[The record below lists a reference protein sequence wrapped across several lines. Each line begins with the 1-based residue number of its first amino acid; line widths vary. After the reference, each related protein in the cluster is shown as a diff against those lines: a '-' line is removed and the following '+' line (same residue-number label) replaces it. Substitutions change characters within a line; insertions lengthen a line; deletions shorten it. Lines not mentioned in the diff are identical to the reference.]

1 MFFYQIQQRIA
12 AKFAALRGRFKYK
25 NELAEKAH
33 IIQAVNAKLQAYI
46 KDLTQL
52 YEISQELGQSLV
64 LTELLEDIKKIITKK
79 LKYSCFSLSL
89 YDDEG
94 ALMVM
99 ALEGLAGTFSQVGKP
114 IDDPEALVCKVART
128 GDGVIVNS
136 ALQKDFFLHDL
147 DESKPQGVFYCQPLK
162 ISHRVIGVLVVGHA
176 SPFPFLTEE
185 KQFLDSLC
193 SQVAMA
199 FDRSLFYM
207 KTKEL
212 SVKDELTGVYN
223 RRYFQQE
230 LHMEFKRALRF
241 HRPLSLLMIDVD
253 YFKNFNDRY
262 GHLQGD
268 KILNRLAQLILK
280 NVREVDCVAR
290 FGGEEF
296 IVLLADTAFAE
307 ALGVAEKL
315 RRLVRHDA
323 KSFMQDQH
331 LEELLTVS
339 IGVST
344 YPDLVDNAEA
354 LINTADIALYEAKER
369 GRDNVV
375 GYHLERKLRSVQP
388 LTEVR

>member
-1 MFFYQIQQRIA
+1 M
-12 AKFAALRGRFKYK
+12 
-25 NELAEKAH
+25 
-33 IIQAVNAKLQAYI
+33 QAYI

-79 LKYSCFSLSL
+79 LKYSCFSISL
-89 YDDEG
+89 YGENEEG
-94 ALMVM
+94 ALMLM
-99 ALEGLAGTFSQVGKP
+99 ALEGFAGASLQIDKP
-114 IDDPEALVCKVART
+114 ISDPESLVCKVART
-128 GDGVIVNS
+128 GDGIIVSS
-136 ALQKDFFLHDL
+136 ALQKDFFLHDTR
-147 DESKPQGVFYCQPLK
+147 ESKPQGVFYCQPLE

-323 KSFMQDQH
+323 KSFMQDQQ
-331 LEELLTVS
+331 LEEFLTVS

-344 YPDLVDNAEA
+344 YPDLVDNEEA